1 MAAPRDPQID
11 VLISRGIP
19 EQLAVQLAA
28 FQASVERN
36 LTGPM
41 SQQQMNQGIERV
53 ATETGIRIQNNTN
66 TNTNTQ
72 TGRRRT
78 HAKKG
83 KGRSR
88 SRRH

>member
-66 TNTNTQ
+66 TQ

-88 SRRH
+88 SRSRRH